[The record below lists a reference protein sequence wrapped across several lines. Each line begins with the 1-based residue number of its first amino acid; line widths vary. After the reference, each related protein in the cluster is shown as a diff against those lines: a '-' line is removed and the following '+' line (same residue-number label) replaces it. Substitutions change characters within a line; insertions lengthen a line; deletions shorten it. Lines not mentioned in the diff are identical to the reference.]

1 MVAWPEA
8 TSPTVVMST
17 PQRGAGQFDRFGSIG
32 IEEEFYLVDEG
43 GYPAAGIGDLL
54 EREPPTGILADR
66 IDHEL
71 FEFTIETQTPVI
83 ADMDAV
89 PATIERV
96 RAGLIEYAAAHD
108 YRILC
113 AGLHPTARWWEL
125 PHTDKPRY
133 RSQLERIQYPQHRN
147 ITSGLH
153 IHIGVDDPDAAVWI
167 ANQLRWYVAPILA
180 IGVNSP
186 FWCGADTG
194 LASARASIFEALPN
208 TGMPGAFDSFAAFDR
223 FERRMVDSG
232 QIRDRGELWYD
243 VRPHT
248 AYGTVELR
256 APDVQTDP
264 ARSVAIVEYV
274 HALVG
279 ELREAYTRGE
289 QRPMLRREELAAN
302 KWQAMRYGADAA
314 LIVAGADE
322 PISTRELLYEEAERF
337 GLTRLEALVDAPTEA
352 STQREIHG
360 SEGFDALTQ
369 HLLLDPPG

>member
-1 MVAWPEA
+1 MGTEPEA
-8 TSPTVVMST
+8 SHRPVVMST
-17 PQRGAGQFDRFGSIG
+17 QQRGPERFDRFGSIG
-32 IEEEFYLVDEG
+32 IEEEVYLVDEEG
-43 GYPAAGIGDLL
+43 EPARGIGDLL
-54 EREPPTGILADR
+54 DREPPGGILRDR

-71 FEFTIETQTPVI
+71 FEFTVETQTPVI
-83 ADMDAV
+83 EELDAV
-89 PATIERV
+89 GPTIRQV
-96 RAGLIEYAAAHD
+96 RQALIEYAQTHG
-108 YRILC
+108 YHILC

-167 ANQLRWYVAPILA
+167 ANRLRWYVAPVLA
-180 IGVNSP
+180 ISANSP

-194 LASARASIFEALPN
+194 LASARASIFEGLPN

-232 QIRDRGELWYD
+232 QIRDRGELWFD

-264 ARSVAIVEYV
+264 DRSVAIVEYV
-274 HALVG
+274 HALVE
-279 ELREAYTRGE
+279 ELRDAYTRGDLP
-289 QRPMLRREELAAN
+289 PMLRREELTAN
-302 KWQAMRYGADAA
+302 KWQALRYGAEAT
-314 LIVAGADE
+314 LLTGAE
-322 PISTRELLYEEAERF
+322 GETISVRELLRADARRL
-337 GLTRLEALVDAPTEA
+337 GLRGLGGLVDAHTG
-352 STQREIHG
+352 TTVQREIHET
-360 SEGFDALTQ
+360 EGAAGLRRR
-369 HLLLDPPG
+369 LLLETAG

>member
-1 MVAWPEA
+1 
-8 TSPTVVMST
+8 
-17 PQRGAGQFDRFGSIG
+17 
-32 IEEEFYLVDEG
+32 
-43 GYPAAGIGDLL
+43 
-54 EREPPTGILADR
+54 
-66 IDHEL
+66 
-71 FEFTIETQTPVI
+71 
-83 ADMDAV
+83 MDAV

-337 GLTRLEALVDAPTEA
+337 GLTRLVALVDAPTEA

>member
-1 MVAWPEA
+1 
-8 TSPTVVMST
+8 MST
-17 PQRGAGQFDRFGSIG
+17 QRRGPEQFDRFGTIG
-32 IEEEFYLVDEG
+32 VEEEFYLVDEDG
-43 GYPAAGIGDLL
+43 APARDVGDLL
-54 EREPPTGILADR
+54 SSDPPTGILADR

-71 FEFTIETQTPVI
+71 FEFTVETQTPVI
-83 ADMDAV
+83 EELGAV
-89 PATIERV
+89 GATIMRV
-96 RAGLIEYAAAHD
+96 REALIEYAAARG

-125 PHTDKPRY
+125 AHTDKPRY
-133 RSQLERIQYPQHRN
+133 RSQLSRIQYPQHRN

-248 AYGTVELR
+248 AYGTVEVR

-264 ARSVAIVEYV
+264 ARTVAIVEYV
-274 HALVG
+274 HALVE
-279 ELREAYTRGE
+279 ELREAYTRGQ
-289 QRPMLRREELAAN
+289 QRPMLRREELTAN
-302 KWQAMRYGADAA
+302 KWQAMRYGTEAT
-314 LIVAGADE
+314 LMGSGETETVGV
-322 PISTRELLYEEAERF
+322 RELLRSDTQRL
-337 GLTRLEALVDAPTEA
+337 GLTRLGGLIDAPTGTV
-352 STQREIHG
+352 TQREIHD

-369 HLLLDPPG
+369 RLLLDAPG